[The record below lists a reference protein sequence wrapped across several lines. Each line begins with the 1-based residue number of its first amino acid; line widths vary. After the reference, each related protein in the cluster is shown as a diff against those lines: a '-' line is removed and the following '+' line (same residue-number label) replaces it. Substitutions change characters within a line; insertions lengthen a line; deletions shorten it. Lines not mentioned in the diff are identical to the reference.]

1 MDQILT
7 PNAPNLTVAPLAYDK
22 RFMDQFANQ
31 LRLYFTQVS
40 VSNEAMVNAAYSS
53 SVMSWLSEGSF

>member
-1 MDQILT
+1 MDNIVT
-7 PNAPNLTVAPLAYDK
+7 ANPPNLTVAPLAYDK

-40 VSNEAMVNAAYSS
+40 SSNESMVNAAYSA